1 VSALAV
7 ASGCT
12 LSPKPLNQSLADAD
26 QQCSAR
32 TDWPTSAARAACYD
46 AVEEP
51 IIRQKVPVAL
61 PAYQRFSERRRYV
74 AQQAD
79 VINAKGVE
87 QSAKSRSS
95 YLEALAVLKAHEPK
109 AADNNSTL
117 VKEWV
122 GAKAPSVCHQDTMSQ
137 QVKCIDSI
145 LRPIWERDAPD
156 TLVYYDEYQ
165 QKYLALA
172 HDFDA
177 SGALETRKQA
187 VDYLTPAM
195 KQAVAEFRENAQR
208 DIAAANAQDA
218 AARQR
223 AQKEFADI
231 VAGIAVA
238 SLAIAAGAAMA
249 AYGAPPPVASYSS
262 SNTVHCESRNL
273 LGTVYTDCQ

>member
-1 VSALAV
+1 
-7 ASGCT
+7 
-12 LSPKPLNQSLADAD
+12 
-26 QQCSAR
+26 
-32 TDWPTSAARAACYD
+32 
-46 AVEEP
+46 
-51 IIRQKVPVAL
+51 
-61 PAYQRFSERRRYV
+61 
-74 AQQAD
+74 
-79 VINAKGVE
+79 
-87 QSAKSRSS
+87 
-95 YLEALAVLKAHEPK
+95 LAVLKAHEPK

-137 QVKCIDSI
+137 QVRCIDSI

-165 QKYLALA
+165 QKHLGLAR
-172 HDFDA
+172 DFDA
-177 SGALETRKQA
+177 SGALETKKQA

-195 KQAVAEFRENAQR
+195 KQAISDFREHAQR

-223 AQKEFADI
+223 AQQQFGELL
-231 VAGIAVA
+231 AGIAVA

-249 AYGAPPPVASYSS
+249 AYAPPVAYAPQASYSS
-262 SNTVHCESRNL
+262 NNTVHCESRNL